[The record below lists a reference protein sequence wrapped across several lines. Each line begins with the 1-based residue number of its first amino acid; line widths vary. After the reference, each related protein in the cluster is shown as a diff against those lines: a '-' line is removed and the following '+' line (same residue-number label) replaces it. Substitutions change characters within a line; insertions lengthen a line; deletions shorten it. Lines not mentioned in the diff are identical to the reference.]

1 MKKFLALGVAAFVP
15 FQAQAITVVVG
26 SGDVVNGGTVP
37 QVVTQNVEGTTNN
50 QTVYGT
56 QNIMSG
62 GVANNSLI
70 YTYAQQ
76 TVAAGGKAFGST
88 VMQQGLMNVSGTAEK
103 CLYCPA
109 ENLLIWCLIPVCNM
123 FRGKTAMQKLTAGSR
138 LCGAAV
144 WFPVWF

>member
-1 MKKFLALGVAAFVP
+1 M
-15 FQAQAITVVVG
+15 
-26 SGDVVNGGTVP
+26 
-37 QVVTQNVEGTTNN
+37 TQNVEGTANN

-88 VMQQGLMNVSGTAEK
+88 VMQQGLMNVSGTAENTTVQAYGDMNGPCRRHGRSNK
-103 CLYCPA
+103 D
-109 ENLLIWCLIPVCNM
+109 
-123 FRGKTAMQKLTAGSR
+123 
-138 LCGAAV
+138 
-144 WFPVWF
+144 